1 MASILVPI
9 LAILRSLLSLYTLIL
24 MGRIV
29 FDLIQAFARDWRPKG
44 VVLII
49 ANLVYSLTEPPLRFL
64 RSRFP
69 VLYTG
74 GGLGIDL
81 SFIALYFLISLIQF
95 LLETAMRSL
104 V

>member
-1 MASILVPI
+1 MASILLPI
-9 LAILRSLLSLYTLIL
+9 LAILRSLLSLYSLIVL
-24 MGRIV
+24 GRVV
-29 FDLIQAFARDWRPKG
+29 FDLIQAFARDWRPRG
-44 VVLII
+44 AVLVI

-81 SFIALYFLISLIQF
+81 SFIALFFSLFLMQSLLSMGMRA
-95 LLETAMRSL
+95 LL
-104 V
+104 

>member
-1 MASILVPI
+1 
-9 LAILRSLLSLYTLIL
+9 

-44 VVLII
+44 VVLLI

-81 SFIALYFLISLIQF
+81 SFIALYFLIFLIQF
-95 LLETAMRSL
+95 LLGTAMRSL

>member
-44 VVLII
+44 VVLLI

-81 SFIALYFLISLIQF
+81 SFIALYFLIFLIQF
-95 LLETAMRSL
+95 LLGTAMRSL